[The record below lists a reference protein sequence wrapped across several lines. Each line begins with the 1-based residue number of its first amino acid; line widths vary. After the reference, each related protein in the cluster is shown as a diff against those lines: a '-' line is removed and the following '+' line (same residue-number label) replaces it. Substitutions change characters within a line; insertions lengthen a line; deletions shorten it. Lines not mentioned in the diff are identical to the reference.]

1 MKKLFLFLLLLA
13 GTVGAG
19 AQEMQQLPL
28 DSAVRYGKL
37 PNGLTYYVRHNAL
50 PADRVCF
57 YIAQRVGSVQELDN
71 QRGLAHF
78 LEHMCFNG
86 TKTFPGNSLIKYCE
100 RIGVKF
106 GENLNAYTS
115 TDETVYNIDGVPV
128 ADENIDSCLMII
140 RDWAGGLL
148 LEDEEIDKER
158 SVIHE
163 EWRMVND
170 APRRLFT
177 RAMKQLM
184 PGSRY
189 AESMPI
195 GTLEVIDN
203 FKYDELRNY
212 YHKWY
217 HPENQAVIVV
227 GDIDAEKVEA
237 RIKAL
242 FAELGKSPEA
252 ADYVFYEVPNT
263 PQAIYFIDKDKEQ
276 RQAVLS
282 FDYKFDAFPVELC
295 NTPSF
300 IFMNTLMGTGVS
312 MLNARYE
319 ELAQKDDCPFLYAG
333 VRTGKF
339 LGVAKTK
346 QSLSLTVMPKPGK
359 DVEATEAAFKEIER
373 VRRFGF
379 TATELARMNESIM
392 SSIEKVYDNR
402 DKQKHP
408 FYIQQYV
415 RHFLENHP
423 AISVE
428 MEYDLY
434 KKILPQL
441 HLPMY
446 NEVFKELT
454 ASTDSNFVC
463 NATYPDKEGVR
474 IPTEEELKAAIEAA
488 KAAQL
493 EAYVDNVKDEPLI
506 ARLPEKGKI
515 KKTKAADFGYTCWTL
530 DNGARIYY
538 RQTDFNNSQVIM
550 SATSFGGKS
559 LLKDSDLLA
568 TKLFGGAIGASGIG
582 NFTSTELQKKLAAK
596 QVGINVSLGTVSE
609 GLSGSS
615 TPKDLRTLF
624 ELIYLRFQAPLK
636 DVEAYNN
643 LIAYYKTS
651 LENSEKLPNTAF
663 SDSIRATL
671 YGHNK
676 MLGRLTL
683 EELKGADYDEVL
695 RIYADRFKSAGDFD
709 FFFTG
714 AFDVDS
720 LKAYVE
726 QYIAPLPGVK
736 KREKYI
742 DKKYYPVE
750 GVVDNH
756 FTREMEVPQA
766 FLAQVWTGT
775 TPYSLKTAQ
784 VVGIFGEILN
794 MRYTKSIREDAGF
807 AYSVNAGASASY
819 GMRDEYSLE
828 VMCPIKPEA
837 RDSVLLLIREGIED
851 IVENGVTEEELAKV
865 KAFKEKSYADQQK
878 NNGYWAGLISA
889 KAIWGRDHQKGYL
902 DAMRSVTS
910 ADIQKFAGKVLLK
923 QGNCVTVTML
933 PE

>member
-1 MKKLFLFLLLLA
+1 MKKLLILMLLLA
-13 GTVGAG
+13 CTVGAG
-19 AQEMQQLPL
+19 AQQIPL

-106 GENLNAYTS
+106 GDNLNAYTS
-115 TDETVYNIDGVPV
+115 TDETVYNIDDVPV

-203 FKYDELRNY
+203 FKYDDLRNY

-242 FAELGKSPEA
+242 FAELGKGPEA
-252 ADYVFYEVPNT
+252 ADYVFYEVPDT
-263 PQAIYFIDKDKEQ
+263 PHAIYYIDKDKEQ
-276 RQAVLS
+276 RQAVLCYE
-282 FDYKFDAFPVELC
+282 YKYDAMPVEQC
-295 NTPSF
+295 NTPH
-300 IFMNTLMGTGVS
+300 FMYMNMVIGMNVG

-319 ELAQKDDCPFLYAG
+319 EMAQKDDCPFLYAG
-333 VRTGKF
+333 MGAGKF

-346 QSLSLTVMPKPGK
+346 RSLSLTIMPKPGK
-359 DVEATEAAFKEIER
+359 DADATQAAFKEIER

-379 TATELARMNESIM
+379 TPTELARMKESVM
-392 SSIEKVYDNR
+392 SSMEKVYDNR

-408 FYIQQYV
+408 HYIQKYV

-423 AISVE
+423 ATSIE
-428 MEYDLY
+428 LQYKLY
-434 KKILPQL
+434 KKILPEL
-441 HLPMY
+441 NLTFCKK
-446 NEVFKELT
+446 VFEELT
-454 ASTDSNFVC
+454 ESTDSNFVC
-463 NATYPDKEGVR
+463 YGTYPEKEGVA
-474 IPTEEELKAAIEAA
+474 IPTEAELKAAIAAA

-506 ARLPEKGKI
+506 AQLPAKGSI
-515 KKTKAADFGYTCWTL
+515 KSTKPADFGYTCWTL

-538 RQTDFNNSQVIM
+538 KQTDFNNSQVIM
-550 SATSFGGKS
+550 SATSGGGKS
-559 LLKDSDLLA
+559 LLKDSDLIA
-568 TKLFGGAIGASGIG
+568 TKLFGAAIGASGIG

-596 QVGINVSLGTVSE
+596 QVGLSVRLGSVHERHSA
-609 GLSGSS
+609 SS
-615 TPKDLRTLF
+615 TPTDLRTHY
-624 ELIYLRFQAPLK
+624 EQDYLRFQAPLK
-636 DVEAYNN
+636 DVDAYYI
-643 LIAYYKTS
+643 LIAYFKTS
-651 LENSEKLPNTAF
+651 LEISEKLPNSAC

-683 EELKGADYDEVL
+683 NELTDADYDEIL

-714 AFDVDS
+714 AFNVDS
-720 LKAYVE
+720 LKEYVE

-742 DKKYYPVE
+742 NKKYYPVK

-775 TPYSLKTAQ
+775 TSYSPKTAQ
-784 VVGIFGEILN
+784 VVSIFGEILN

-851 IVENGVTEEELAKV
+851 IAEKGVTEEELAKV
-865 KAFKEKSYADQQK
+865 KAFKEKNYADQQK

-889 KAIWGRDHQKGYL
+889 KAIWGRDHRKGYL
-902 DAMRSVTS
+902 DAMRGVTS
-910 ADIQKFAGKVLLK
+910 ADIQKFAKKVLLK